1 MTHHT
6 LSSDGGVMKN
16 NITFSLFLLFTASFI
31 GCAYSKPEEIK
42 YIDETPNE
50 PVISVPDKDESQT
63 KSDPIYISVLGEVV
77 LPGVYV
83 VPEGTR
89 IYEVL
94 NEAGGTTEFADL
106 SSINMVTV
114 LNDGMQVVVPKIG
127 ETTGKES
134 PDVSLTNIDNV
145 NLQVNINTA
154 DLKTLMTLTGIGETR
169 AQAILDYREKNGKF
183 NDIKDIMKVSGIKE
197 KTYEGLK
204 DQICV
209 K

>member
-1 MTHHT
+1 
-6 LSSDGGVMKN
+6 MKK
-16 NITFSLFLLFTASFI
+16 NILFSLFLLFIASFI

-42 YIDETPNE
+42 YIDEALDE
-50 PVISVPDKDESQT
+50 PLVSVSESEESQN
-63 KSDPIYISVLGEVV
+63 KPEPIYVSVLGEVV
-77 LPGVYV
+77 SPGVYV

-94 NEAGGTTEFADL
+94 NEAGGTTELADL

-114 LNDGMQVVVPKIG
+114 LSDGMQFVVPKIG
-127 ETTGKES
+127 ENTDEMGQEKA
-134 PDVSLTNIDNV
+134 LTKSDNV
-145 NLQVNINTA
+145 NSKVNINTA
-154 DLKTLMTLTGIGETR
+154 DLKTLMTLTGIGKTR

-183 NDIKDIMKVSGIKE
+183 NDVKDIMKVSGIKE